1 MTFLQPKTAIYI
13 FNIIHVYKHQ
23 QKNVFVFILM
33 ISLWIIPMNIHS
45 TSLRDLNL
53 KYFRSGGCELK
64 STAIVLDILHSCYHS
79 IHSYCMEVHFTICND
94 NEVFFIFFFKLLTV
108 QVTKS
113 DPNQEPKEPKV
124 HMVVQCVSKG
134 RENWS
139 AVHHMVLS
147 FAQTTRLQAACDR
160 KIASILALFMHHGKD
175 EAEELHQQQYMVS
188 NSLKTSTDLS
198 ARRVI
203 LVLP

>member
-1 MTFLQPKTAIYI
+1 MNLSLLPLCLTSCIVVTILFIVTVWKYI
-13 FNIIHVYKHQ
+13 LP
-23 QKNVFVFILM
+23 FVM
-33 ISLWIIPMNIHS
+33 IM
-45 TSLRDLNL
+45 
-53 KYFRSGGCELK
+53 K
-64 STAIVLDILHSCYHS
+64 
-79 IHSYCMEVHFTICND
+79 
-94 NEVFFIFFFKLLTV
+94 FFFFFFKLLTV

-134 RENWS
+134 GENWS